1 LLGECGRPS
10 TVIASTDTS
19 LKIEPFELVE
29 EDRWG
34 GRGRSAKTAGT
45 MEVRDAV
52 REVGV
57 WESIVCTRARLAR
70 RTRIR
75 EEALL

>member
-1 LLGECGRPS
+1 
-10 TVIASTDTS
+10 VIASTDTS

-34 GRGRSAKTAGT
+34 GRGRSAKTVGM

-52 REVGV
+52 RLGETGV
-57 WESIVCTRARLAR
+57 WESMMRAIPRLAR
-70 RTRIR
+70 G
-75 EEALL
+75 